1 VNESYIYLQFAK
13 VISYTILS
21 YLIAM
26 WWAPSLVQLLVWLK
40 FWKKKSRD
48 IATTG
53 EKLTVTKS
61 FYDKDEA
68 KIKVPRAG
76 GLLIWITAIIFA
88 MGFWIVLKADPSNK
102 LFQFLNFVSRR
113 WTFIPIG
120 TLFVGS
126 VIGFIDDALATLESG
141 GNYKAGGGLKLSH
154 RVILVSILSSLI
166 GFWFYYKLNLI
177 NIDLIPGLLNL
188 KDFGIRW
195 LIIPF
200 TAISLLALWSSSVI
214 DGFDGLAAGTFIPIY
229 LCFASLAFIKGYYDI
244 ATLLMVLVGSMIA
257 YLWFNISPAKF
268 FMGDTG
274 CVGLLL
280 TLGVVAFLTN
290 TVYILPIAGIM
301 LVVTSASNVI
311 QIASKKIRKKKVFL
325 AAPFHHHLE
334 GIGWSRSQITTRYW
348 IVTVMASALGLVIGL
363 LR

>member
-1 VNESYIYLQFAK
+1 
-13 VISYTILS
+13 
-21 YLIAM
+21 M
-26 WWAPSLVQLLVWLK
+26 WWAPSLVEVLVWLK

-53 EKLTVTKS
+53 EKLTVTKA
-61 FYDKDEA
+61 FYDRDEA

-76 GLLIWITAIIFA
+76 GLLIWVTAIVFA
-88 MGFWIVLKADPSNK
+88 LFFWILLKADPTNK

-126 VIGFIDDALATLESG
+126 IIGFIDDALATLESG

-154 RVILVSILSSLI
+154 RIVLVTILSFLI
-166 GFWFYYKLNLI
+166 GVWFYFKLNLVNVDI
-177 NIDLIPGLLNL
+177 IPGVLNL
-188 KDFGIRW
+188 KSLGADW
-195 LIIPF
+195 LIIPM
-200 TAISLLALWSSSVI
+200 TTVSLVALWSSSVI

-229 LCFASLAFIKGYYDI
+229 LCFASIAFIRGFFDI
-244 ATLLMVLVGSMIA
+244 ATLMMVLVGSMVA
-257 YLWFNISPAKF
+257 YLWFNISPARF

-274 CVGLLL
+274 CVGVLL

-301 LVVTSASNVI
+301 LVITSGSNII
-311 QIASKKIRKKKVFL
+311 QILSKKIRKKKVFL

-334 GIGWSRSQITTRYW
+334 GLGWSRSQVTARYW
-348 IVTVMASALGLVIGL
+348 IVTVMASALGLVFGL
-363 LR
+363 LVR